1 MAKGNKNVDGSA
13 GQAAGGAVI
22 QPAWYTT
29 REVAVMLRY
38 SLTKT
43 KRLVLTGELR
53 SIKDG
58 GSRRI
63 LPEYVAEYVA
73 RKAQEANG

>member
-1 MAKGNKNVDGSA
+1 MASA
-13 GQAAGGAVI
+13 AQAAERSI

-29 REVAVMLRY
+29 REVAEMLRY
-38 SLTKT
+38 SPSKT
-43 KRLVLTGELR
+43 KILVLSGEIR

-73 RKAQEANG
+73 RKAEEAGS

>member
-1 MAKGNKNVDGSA
+1 MASA
-13 GQAAGGAVI
+13 AQAGERII

-29 REVAVMLRY
+29 REVAEMLRY

-43 KRLVLTGELR
+43 KHLVKSGQIR

-63 LPEYVAEYVA
+63 LPAHVEEYIC
-73 RKAQEANG
+73 RRAQEAGAYEQAS

>member
-1 MAKGNKNVDGSA
+1 MSSA
-13 GQAAGGAVI
+13 VPVGEKVI

-43 KRLVLTGELR
+43 KHLVKSGQIR

-63 LPEYVAEYVA
+63 LPEYIEEYI
-73 RKAQEANG
+73 RRRAQEAGTYEQAS

>member
-1 MAKGNKNVDGSA
+1 MGDSA
-13 GQAAGGAVI
+13 PQLTGERI
-22 QPAWYTT
+22 IEPLWYTT
-29 REVAVMLRY
+29 AEVAVMLRY

-43 KRLVLTGELR
+43 KHLVISGQIR

-63 LPEYVAEYVA
+63 LPEYVSEYVA
-73 RKAQEANG
+73 RKAQEASR

>member
-1 MAKGNKNVDGSA
+1 MASA
-13 GQAAGGAVI
+13 PQAGETVI
-22 QPAWYTT
+22 RPAWYTT

-43 KRLVLTGELR
+43 KHLVRSGQIR

-63 LPEYVAEYVA
+63 LPEYVEEYIRRRA
-73 RKAQEANG
+73 LEAGIHGKAS

>member
-1 MAKGNKNVDGSA
+1 MSSTSTERTGKSAVEAK
-13 GQAAGGAVI
+13 
-22 QPAWYTT
+22 WYTT
-29 REVAVMLRY
+29 AEVAVMLRY

-43 KRLVLTGELR
+43 KHLILSGQIR

-63 LPEYVAEYVA
+63 LPEAVEEYI
-73 RKAQEANG
+73 RRREQETAHEQAP

>member
-1 MAKGNKNVDGSA
+1 MASA
-13 GQAAGGAVI
+13 AQAGTRVI

-29 REVAVMLRY
+29 REVAEMLRY
-38 SLTKT
+38 SLSKT
-43 KRLVLTGELR
+43 KMLVLSGEIR

-63 LPEYVAEYVA
+63 LPEYVAEYVD
-73 RKAQEANG
+73 RKAREAGA